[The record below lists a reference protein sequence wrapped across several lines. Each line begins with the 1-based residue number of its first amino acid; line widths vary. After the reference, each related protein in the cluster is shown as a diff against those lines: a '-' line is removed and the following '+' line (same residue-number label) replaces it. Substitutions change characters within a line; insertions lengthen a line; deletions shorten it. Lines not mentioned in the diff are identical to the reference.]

1 LSICLSKLLLFDIK
15 KKLIIIKKNNPMIAV
30 KKFIIKI

>member
-1 LSICLSKLLLFDIK
+1 LNLLSVSVDIK